1 VSAKSSSGL
10 RPLRTLVGGWRPAEG
25 GVLEPLDAILVAWP
39 GVVGPRVAQHS
50 QPLEFQD
57 GVLLVA
63 TRSSAWSQQLQ
74 FLEPEIMARLA
85 TSGAP
90 AVTQLRFR
98 SGRLRGLKPVVRAGA
113 ATGRTRPPAP
123 SGPTEPAADVESA
136 FERARRRI
144 LLARRESKQRC
155 SNCAAPSHGTLCAP
169 CRGERVRLRRV
180 DLERLLYNVPWLDVA
195 SLVSLVPELEPGEL
209 DAVRRSL
216 LQRWWLSLER
226 VRRSAR
232 RVTDQERRI
241 ASSYVILQSG
251 LAPEEITRA
260 VMRNVLG
267 PDLESRLHPGP
278 GSPGSTANEA
288 DR

>member
-1 VSAKSSSGL
+1 VSPKASGL

-39 GVVGPRVAQHS
+39 GIVGPRVAQHS

-85 TSGAP
+85 ASGAP

-98 SGRLRGLKPVVRAGA
+98 SGRLRGLKPGARAGA
-113 ATGRTRPPAP
+113 SPARPRSPAP
-123 SGPTEPAADVESA
+123 AVPSEPAPNVESA
-136 FERARRRI
+136 FARARARI
-144 LLARRESKQRC
+144 TLALREAKQRC
-155 SNCAAPSHGTLCAP
+155 SDCAAPSDGPLCAP
-169 CRGERVRLRRV
+169 CRGERARRRRV

-195 SLVSLVPELEPGEL
+195 SLVSLVPGLEPGEL

-251 LAPEEITRA
+251 LAPEEITPA

-267 PDLESRLHPGP
+267 ADLESRMYPGP
-278 GSPGSTANEA
+278 GSTASTANEA

>member
-1 VSAKSSSGL
+1 VSPKASGL

-39 GVVGPRVAQHS
+39 GIVGPRVAQHS

-57 GVLLVA
+57 GVLLIA

-74 FLEPEIMARLA
+74 FLETEIMARLA
-85 TSGAP
+85 TSGGP

-98 SGRLRGLKPVVRAGA
+98 SGRLRGLKPVARAGTSPA
-113 ATGRTRPPAP
+113 RPRSPAP
-123 SGPTEPAADVESA
+123 AVSSEPAPDVESA
-136 FERARRRI
+136 FARARERI
-144 LLARRESKQRC
+144 EHARREAKQRC
-155 SNCAAPSHGTLCAP
+155 SDCAAPSYVPLCAP
-169 CRGERVRLRRV
+169 CRGERARRRRV
-180 DLERLLYNVPWLDVA
+180 DLERLLYNVPWLDVE
-195 SLVSLVPELEPGEL
+195 SLVSLVPGLEPGEL

-267 PDLESRLHPGP
+267 LDLESRLHPGP
-278 GSPGSTANEA
+278 GSTASAANEA